1 MMRRKLLLFL
11 LSFCGLVF
19 LLTGVSFAA
28 PLATLEVC
36 PTDLAGESIQKIY
49 IQCCCV
55 ATPQGEGYAVEEA
68 FAGADLSAVIADPET
83 AAQTLYETFVQSER
97 LPARQSYAAEGKAV
111 FEDLEAGIWLV
122 WCPEGQPYRF
132 NPFIVRF
139 GAEGGIMIS
148 HPKGEPDAPYS
159 KSIQVFKKWADSDNA
174 AGKRPKSIIV
184 ELLEGGK
191 VIATASLSGDT
202 GWSHTFANLEKETAY
217 SVREQAVE
225 GYSSA
230 IQGNETDGFTITNTY
245 LIDRLPQTGQHWWP
259 IGLMA
264 LAGVAMVVLG
274 IYELKERKGHG
285 A

>member
-1 MMRRKLLLFL
+1 MRRNLLLFW
-11 LSFCGLVF
+11 LSFCVLVS
-19 LLTGVSFAA
+19 LLSSVAFAV
-28 PLATLEVC
+28 PSGKLEVC
-36 PTDLAGESIQKIY
+36 PTDLTGESIRKIY
-49 IQCCCV
+49 IQCCRV
-55 ATPQGEGYAVEEA
+55 ATPQGEGYAAEEA
-68 FAGADLSAVIADPET
+68 FAGADLSAVISDPET
-83 AAQTLYETFVQSER
+83 AAQTLYDTFVQGKR
-97 LPARQSYAAEGKAV
+97 FPTRQSYAAEGRAT

-139 GAEGGIMIS
+139 GAEGGDIIS
-148 HPKGEPDAPYS
+148 YPKGEPDAPYS

-174 AGKRPKSIIV
+174 AGKRPKSITV
-184 ELLEGGK
+184 ELLESGK
-191 VIATASLSGDT
+191 VIATASLSGET

-225 GYSSA
+225 GYSSV
-230 IQGNETDGFTITNTY
+230 IQGNETNGFTITNTY

-274 IYELKERKGHG
+274 IYELKERNGHG